1 MNQLPA
7 KLAHD
12 KQSILCAFREAH
24 QVENK
29 PKWRF
34 LKKSGM
40 YCSELDGVFYKPKI
54 DHFLHDFEK
63 KD

>member
-1 MNQLPA
+1 MDQLPA

-12 KQSILCAFREAH
+12 KQSLLSAFKAERLAG
-24 QVENK
+24 NK

-34 LKKSGM
+34 LKKSGV
-40 YCSELDGVFYKPKI
+40 YCYELDGVYYKPKI
-54 DHFLHDFEK
+54 DHFLHVFEK